1 MEITLYHGS
10 DCRVEGHFDSDFTNR
25 HNDFG
30 NGLYCTES
38 EELAKEWAVDDG
50 RDGYLNRYTLD
61 TEGLRVLDLGAKEYS
76 LLHWAALVSANRQ
89 LYEGDYCDVEGA
101 RQFLAEHFS
110 VDTEGYDII
119 KGYPGDDC
127 MFCFFMDFIG
137 NCLSVCGLA
146 KAARIDGRMQTVIKS
161 PEAFSRL
168 RSEGSERVPAERYYR
183 NRKMRCGVI
192 LRRYYNDVR
201 YEKNDITIAD
211 LMTGKKSLED
221 PALWEK

>member
-1 MEITLYHGS
+1 MKITLYHGS
-10 DCRVEGHFDSDFTNR
+10 NHRVEGYFDSDFTNR

-61 TEGLRVLDLGAKEYS
+61 TEGLRVLDLGAREYS

-89 LYEGDYCDVEGA
+89 LNEDA
-101 RQFLAEHFS
+101 RNVTYSKQFLAENFF

-137 NCLSVCGLA
+137 NCLSVRGLA
-146 KAARIDGRMQTVIKS
+146 KAVRIDGRMQTVIKS

-192 LRRYYNDVR
+192 LDRYYRDVS
-201 YEKNDITIAD
+201 YEIDDIKIAD

-221 PALWEK
+221 PALWKK